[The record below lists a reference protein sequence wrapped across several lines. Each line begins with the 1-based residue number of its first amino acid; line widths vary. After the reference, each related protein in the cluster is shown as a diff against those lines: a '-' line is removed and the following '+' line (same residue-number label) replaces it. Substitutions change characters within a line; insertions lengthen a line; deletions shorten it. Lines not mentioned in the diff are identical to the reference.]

1 MTIEEFLTWVGNRP
15 FLPVAVFLAIPA
27 IAWLTGLMH
36 GRESSRRSPW
46 KYVDST
52 LIYLA
57 CVPGVFAAVI
67 VAYTLLFTRE
77 NLLGL
82 DVFVTF
88 VPIASM
94 IATVEVIRRRA
105 DLDRLPGFDRL
116 WGLIGL
122 LTVSFVIALI
132 LDRLRVWLFF
142 GGGMLSLVV
151 IAAIL
156 YLVFRTTLRAAR
168 GTRRGSG

>member
-1 MTIEEFLTWVGNRP
+1 
-15 FLPVAVFLAIPA
+15 
-27 IAWLTGLMH
+27 
-36 GRESSRRSPW
+36 
-46 KYVDST
+46 
-52 LIYLA
+52 
-57 CVPGVFAAVI
+57 VPGVFAAVI